1 MASWF
6 SRRPKR
12 VSAPKLGSRAESV
25 TADRAELEEFTPPLR
40 QLLGRAGYVQLALF
54 ENLGRAVST
63 APTTEGK
70 TVLGGCAELTLG
82 KHRAL
87 VAELEQLGE
96 DPAAAMEPYRAGLDE
111 FQRIT
116 QGGDWF
122 ESVLTC
128 YLTAGFLDD
137 FYARLA
143 SGLDEP
149 DASRLTALFTAPSGE
164 EQLVALLAEAMEDN
178 PRLASRLALWGRR
191 LLGDTMLAAKDSLQH
206 RRAGDDAQIEP
217 VFTELI
223 AAHTRRMDALGL
235 TA

>member
-40 QLLGRAGYVQLALF
+40 QLLGRAAYVQLALF
-54 ENLGRAVST
+54 ENLGRTVAA
-63 APTTEGK
+63 APTTAGK
-70 TVLGGCAELTLG
+70 ASLAECAELSLG

-87 VAELEQLGE
+87 VDELEKLGD

-164 EQLVALLAEAMEDN
+164 EQLAGLLAEAMDDN

>member
-12 VSAPKLGSRAESV
+12 ISAPKLGSRAESV
-25 TADRAELEEFTPPLR
+25 TADRAELEEFTPALPK
-40 QLLGRAGYVQLALF
+40 LLGRAAYVQLALF
-54 ENLGRAVST
+54 ENLGRAVAT
-63 APTTEGK
+63 APTTAGK
-70 TVLGGCAELTLG
+70 TALAACAELSIG
-82 KHRAL
+82 KHRSL
-87 VAELEQLGE
+87 VAELEQLGK

-122 ESVLTC
+122 EAVLTC

-143 SGLDEP
+143 AGLDEP
-149 DASRLTALFTAPSGE
+149 DASRLTALFTAPSGDDR
-164 EQLVALLAEAMEDN
+164 LVALLAEAMDTN

-191 LLGDTMLAAKDSLQH
+191 LLGDTMLAARDSLQH
-206 RRAGDDAQIEP
+206 RRAGDHEQIEP